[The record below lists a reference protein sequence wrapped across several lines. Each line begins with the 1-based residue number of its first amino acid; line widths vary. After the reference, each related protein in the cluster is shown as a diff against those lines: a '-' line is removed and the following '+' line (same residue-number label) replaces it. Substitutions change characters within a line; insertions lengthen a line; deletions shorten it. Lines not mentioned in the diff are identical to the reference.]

1 MGNEGKETTISEN
14 TTRWLL
20 PELRQMMNEERQAR
34 EQLATDGVVRSKIVV
49 NKNKPSSSSSSSEAD
64 AVAIVKKAR
73 KEARLRTATR
83 TAEDDP
89 ECVIC
94 RSMLHLSG
102 IMCKCNVRRKA
113 CLRHCT
119 ELCEECALDNRVL
132 FYRKTLE
139 DIEKLVSTV
148 EKSTLAEH
156 RKQINADF
164 KSVACGKARI
174 TKANAWTKKV
184 KQALE
189 KAPLPC
195 VADLQS
201 LAVAGEEFVWG
212 GSEMAETRKLSAKI
226 VLAKKWLID
235 LTVLKAR
242 MNGEELTV
250 GDVMHEEEYLKDE
263 EEEEKE
269 KEKEGDE
276 QELE

>member
-1 MGNEGKETTISEN
+1 
-14 TTRWLL
+14 
-20 PELRQMMNEERQAR
+20 
-34 EQLATDGVVRSKIVV
+34 
-49 NKNKPSSSSSSSEAD
+49 
-64 AVAIVKKAR
+64 
-73 KEARLRTATR
+73 
-83 TAEDDP
+83 
-89 ECVIC
+89 
-94 RSMLHLSG
+94 
-102 IMCKCNVRRKA
+102 MCKCNVGRKA
-113 CLRHCT
+113 CLKHCA

-148 EKSTLAEH
+148 EKSTPAEH

-164 KSVACGKARI
+164 KPVACGKARI

-226 VLAKKWLID
+226 ALAKKWQVD

-250 GDVMHEEEYLKDE
+250 GDVMHEEEYLEDE
-263 EEEEKE
+263 EEEGGEERNRKRSRRE
-269 KEKEGDE
+269 RRGKRQRRSRDDGRKLLKKHQPG
-276 QELE
+276 LTTTTSWL